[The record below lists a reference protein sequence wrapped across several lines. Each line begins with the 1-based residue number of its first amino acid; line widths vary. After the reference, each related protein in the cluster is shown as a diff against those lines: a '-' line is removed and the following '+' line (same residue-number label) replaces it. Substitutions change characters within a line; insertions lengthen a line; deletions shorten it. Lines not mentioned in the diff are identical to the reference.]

1 MRKHKGRIF
10 TMKKRSVGKQS
21 PPKTNRLN
29 PLGTLGGALK
39 YWKGQKRNIEMDD
52 QRGGLIWSCN

>member
-1 MRKHKGRIF
+1 M
-10 TMKKRSVGKQS
+10 QS
-21 PPKTNRLN
+21 PPNNKLN

-52 QRGGLIWSCN
+52 QRGGLIWHYN